1 MQQYQGYSGMDPN
14 EVRRDLRATRSAMR
28 EAGPEH
34 DDEFVDLF
42 VQKFTQQMMLQV
54 RGEIQQQMH
63 GFSGGGSAS
72 AGMRLALA
80 IVSICML
87 VPLTAIILGT
97 LNFVG
102 LIGLGLVSLAIMV
115 INIVFNLRH

>member
-14 EVRRDLRATRSAMR
+14 EFQRDLHATRSAMR

-42 VQKFTQQMMLQV
+42 VQKFTQQMMVQI
-54 RGEIQQQMH
+54 RSEIQQQMH
-63 GFSGGGSAS
+63 GVSGGGSAS

-80 IVSICML
+80 IVSICVL
-87 VPLTAIILGT
+87 IPLTAIILGT

-102 LIGLGLVSLAIMV
+102 LIGLGLVSV
-115 INIVFNLRH
+115 